1 MQLKSIL
8 NRVEKYKS
16 FVYEEV
22 EWGDAGQPLSLRV
35 RVRARAHTR
44 PVCSGCKRARPGYDT
59 LPVRDFEFV
68 PLWGIAVFFVYARRR
83 VNGKRCGV
91 KVEAVPWAT
100 GKHTLTT
107 TYLLFLAVWARRLSW
122 SEVATIFQTSWEK
135 VFHSVEWRVPWGLK
149 HRPRTRIRSLGVD
162 EVLWRRGHQY
172 LTLVY
177 QIDGHGQRL
186 LWVGKD
192 RTVKTLL
199 GFFRGF
205 GKERSVRLR
214 FICSDLWKPYLK
226 VIARQAR
233 QALHVLDR
241 FHVVQHMNKA
251 VDEVRAQEARSLK
264 TQVREAVL
272 THTRWCLLKR
282 PENLTEKQE
291 VKLAELLR
299 HNLKAVRTYLLK
311 EDFQLFWD
319 YRSPSWA
326 GKFLDRWCTRAL
338 RSRLDPMKKVARMLR
353 KHRPLLLNW
362 FRAKKRISGVVVEGL
377 NNRLKLTLRKA
388 YGFRTFEAAEVAL
401 YHSLGVLPEP
411 EWTHKFC

>member
-8 NRVEKYKS
+8 NRVQKHKS

-22 EWGDAGQPLSLRV
+22 EWGEHGGRASLRV
-35 RVRARAHTR
+35 SIRPRAHTR
-44 PVCSGCKRARPGYDT
+44 PVCWGCKRARPGYDT
-59 LPVRDFEFV
+59 LSTRDFEFV
-68 PLWGIAVFFVYARRR
+68 PLWGIAVFFVYALRR
-83 VNGKRCGV
+83 VNCKRCGV
-91 KVEAVPWAT
+91 RVEAVPWAT

-107 TYLLFLAVWARRLSW
+107 TYMQFLALWARRLSW
-122 SEVATIFQTSWEK
+122 SEVATIFHTSWEK
-135 VFHSVEWRVPWGLK
+135 VFHSVEWMVHWGLE
-149 HRPRTRIRSLGVD
+149 HRKLTRIRSLGID
-162 EVLWRRGHQY
+162 EVAWRKGHDY

-177 QIDGHGQRL
+177 QIDEHCQRL

-199 GFFRGF
+199 RFFREF
-205 GKERSVRLR
+205 GKARSARLR

-226 VIARQAR
+226 VIARKAA

-241 FHVVQHMNKA
+241 FHVLQHMNKA
-251 VDEVRAQEARSLK
+251 LDEVRAQEARALK
-264 TQVREAVL
+264 AQGREAVL

-299 HNLKAVRTYLLK
+299 YNLKAVRTYLLK
-311 EDFQLFWD
+311 EDFQFFWN

-338 RSRLDPMKKVARMLR
+338 RSRIDPMKKVARMLR

-362 FRAKKRISGVVVEGL
+362 FRAKKRISSGVVEGL

-388 YGFRTFEAAEVAL
+388 YGFRTFEAVEVAF
-401 YHSLGVLPEP
+401 YHTLGALPEP
-411 EWTHKFC
+411 EWTHEFC